1 LNPGNCN
8 APDVEVLNEPRER
21 VFPLTTIVAL
31 TDVDFGK
38 SFTLGAT
45 IFPTDPLTTGAE
57 ARFVDGLLTTAILSR
72 EIVLVEYSFTPV
84 ANTLLGIGAEV
95 GVREK
100 EALGVGVGVS
110 VAVGVGVGV
119 EVNEDV
125 SVAVGVGVGVEVN
138 EDVSV
143 AVGVGVGVE
152 VNEDVSVAVGVGVGV
167 GVSVAVGV
175 GVGVGEAVGVSVE
188 VGVDTTGAISPPE
201 IFELLE
207 PPDCGAGMAVE
218 VGANGVGTG
227 FGYELALTTGAP
239 PTMTVVHGD
248 QLPALSWIRT

>member
-100 EALGVGVGVS
+100 EALGVGVGVL

-138 EDVSV
+138 
-143 AVGVGVGVE
+143 G
-152 VNEDVSVAVGVGVGV
+152 DVSVAVGVGVGV

-175 GVGVGEAVGVSVE
+175 GVGVGEAVGVCVGVG

-207 PPDCGAGMAVE
+207 PPDCGAGVAVE
-218 VGANGVGTG
+218 VDANGVGTG